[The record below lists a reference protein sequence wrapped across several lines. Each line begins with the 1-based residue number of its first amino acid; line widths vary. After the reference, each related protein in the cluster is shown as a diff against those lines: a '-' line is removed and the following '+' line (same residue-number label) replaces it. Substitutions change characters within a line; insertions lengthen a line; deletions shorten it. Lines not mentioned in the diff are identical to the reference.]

1 MSDRWQRLS
10 LEEFFS
16 HANWQ
21 GVVGQQISL
30 PSEIQSKSLSSWQ
43 GWTVEE
49 FFRSANW
56 QGKALT
62 NETIQTNSITFSLTL
77 PVEQLFRCFV
87 WEEKLTIAP
96 LPEKQEIAK
105 QKSDFTQQINLTN
118 LTDLF

>member
-56 QGKALT
+56 QGQALT

-105 QKSDFTQQINLTN
+105 QKSDFTQPINLTN